1 MRQGA
6 LRGERLARAS
16 SAGRLRRALAC
27 LGGVAGLGW
36 CLGLGTPAA
45 RAEIQFDAFVG
56 FDGLIREVN
65 WFPVVF
71 EVFNDGPGFDA
82 LIELSNAQFDA
93 GTVRRMRIELP
104 AQTRKRVAL
113 PVFASG
119 LNSIW
124 WQARLR
130 DASGKVRAENA
141 SMRPKRIL
149 SAQSLVM
156 GAMPRAYSSMP
167 SLPDTKLNRPEM
179 QPAVGMLRP
188 ELFPDHPIALEGMNA
203 LYLNSA
209 RAIELRT
216 PQYESLLHWLHAG
229 GHLIL
234 AVEQLSDIQG
244 TPWLDR
250 LMPGRFES
258 VRNVDLDG
266 ELHRWLA
273 GSAHSRDRGRAG
285 RGSEAA
291 GADHPAVRLAPDP
304 AFEQASLLVAAG
316 QWREGRVDLE
326 AGRTPLII
334 EASRGRGRLTL
345 LTFSPEREPFRSWNH
360 RAWFWARLLEMPAAW
375 FAEQERKTWY
385 GFTSI
390 DNAVGALVDSRQV
403 RKLPVGWLLL
413 LLGIYL
419 AVIGPVD
426 YLVLKRWNR
435 QTLTWLT
442 FPAYVV
448 LFSAAIWLI
457 GYRLRAGDTEWNELH
472 LVDVLPLGDRFEW
485 RGRTYA
491 SLYSPA
497 NARYRLA
504 AHEAFAACRGES
516 WGSYAA
522 GSSIGRSRIEQQ
534 GMSYQAEVFVPVWTS
549 QLLVHDWWQPGEP
562 PVRLSVQS
570 QGAGWQIALE
580 NRTDRALGNL
590 FLAWADRCQNV
601 GRLEPRQKRA
611 VSIDPASGDPL
622 ETILGVHRPQLE
634 QAVLE
639 RRRAFGGSS
648 IVQVWNN
655 AVGNAMA
662 ACFASVTDPEE
673 SQGQQARF
681 AAPAGMDLKPL
692 LERDM
697 VVVLAWDAGH
707 APIEPLRQ
715 FQPRR
720 GQRDTLWRLAA
731 PLALDA
737 KSGPQ
742 P

>member
-6 LRGERLARAS
+6 LREDRLALAS
-16 SAGRLRRALAC
+16 VVSRLRRALAC
-27 LGGVAGLGW
+27 LGSIAGLGW
-36 CLGLGTPAA
+36 CLECGTPAA
-45 RAEIQFDAFVG
+45 RAEIQFDAFLG

-65 WFPVVF
+65 WFPAVF

-82 LIELSNAQFDA
+82 IIELSNAQFDA
-93 GTVRRMRIELP
+93 GTVRRTRIELP

-124 WQARLR
+124 WQARLL
-130 DASGKVRAENA
+130 DASGKARAEN
-141 SMRPKRIL
+141 MNVRPKRIL
-149 SAQSLVM
+149 SAQSLLV
-156 GAMPRAYSSMP
+156 GAMPRSYSSMP
-167 SLPDTKLNRPEM
+167 SLPDTKLTRPEM

-216 PQYESLLHWLHAG
+216 PQHESLLHWLHAG

-234 AVEQLSDIQG
+234 AVEQSSDIQG
-244 TPWLDR
+244 TPWLDH

-258 VRNVDLDG
+258 VRNLDLDG

-273 GSAHSRDRGRAG
+273 GSALSPDRVRSGP
-285 RGSEAA
+285 GSEAVR
-291 GADHPAVRLAPDP
+291 ADHPAARLAPDP
-304 AFEQASLLVAAG
+304 AFDQASLLVAAG
-316 QWREGRVDLE
+316 QWREGRVRLE

-334 EASRGRGRLTL
+334 EVNRGRGRLTL
-345 LTFSPEREPFRSWNH
+345 LTFSPEREPFRSWKH
-360 RAWFWARLLEMPAAW
+360 RAWFWARLLEMPPAW

-390 DNAVGALVDSRQV
+390 DSAMGALVDSRQV

-426 YLVLKRWNR
+426 YLVLKRLNR

-472 LVDVLPLGDRFEW
+472 LVDVMPLEDRSEW

-497 NARYRLA
+497 NAWYRLA

-522 GSSIGRSRIEQQ
+522 GGSIGRSRIEQH
-534 GMSYQAEVFVPVWTS
+534 GMNYQAEVFVPVWTS

-562 PVRLSVQS
+562 PLRLSVQS
-570 QGAGWQIALE
+570 QGAGWEIALE
-580 NRTDRALGNL
+580 NRTDRMLRSL
-590 FLAWADRCQNV
+590 FLAWADRCQNI
-601 GRLEPRQKRA
+601 GDLEPRQKRTL
-611 VSIDPASGDPL
+611 SIDSAAGDL
-622 ETILGVHRPQLE
+622 FETILGIHRSQLE
-634 QAVLE
+634 QAAVE
-639 RRRAFGGSS
+639 RRRAFGGAS
-648 IVQVWNN
+648 IVQVWRN
-655 AVGNAMA
+655 AVGNAIA
-662 ACFASVTDPEE
+662 ACFASVTDPAEA
-673 SQGQQARF
+673 QGQHGRF
-681 AAPAGMDLKPL
+681 AAPAGLDLKPL
-692 LERDM
+692 LERGM

-720 GQRDTLWRLAA
+720 GQQDTLWRLAA
-731 PLALDA
+731 PLALDSELGS
-737 KSGPQ
+737 KP
-742 P
+742 